1 MSSSFM
7 FLAEVATEKIDFVS
21 VLLPIALILVVCK
34 TLSIGCQKIGLPQ
47 VIGYLVAECKI
58 CIGIKFL

>member
-1 MSSSFM
+1 MASSFM
-7 FLAEVATEKIDFVS
+7 FLAEAATEKINFVS

-47 VIGYLVAECKI
+47 VIGYLVA
-58 CIGIKFL
+58 GILL